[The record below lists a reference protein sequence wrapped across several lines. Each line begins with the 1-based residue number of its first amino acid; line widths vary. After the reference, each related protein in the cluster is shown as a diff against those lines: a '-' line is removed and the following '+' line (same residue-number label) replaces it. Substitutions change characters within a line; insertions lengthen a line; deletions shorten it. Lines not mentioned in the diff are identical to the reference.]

1 LPPPTRA
8 QIAVAAHVRKRTIT
22 RLRKLQIQTQ
32 TETMNMIDHILVDK
46 DKGVALSVDY
56 DRGVITVNDV
66 DYAFDFFTALGGKA
80 AVGMKF
86 EVVKREDRAVTLRRT
101 AFVAKP
107 SESYSV
113 NCSACIKTRQ
123 HFFQRF
129 EDAVFDL
136 ELLMTKAFEIGEL
149 PFCRPQGLT
158 ARQIAG
164 SARRASVRSLSACRE
179 ATFMKSD

>member
-1 LPPPTRA
+1 
-8 QIAVAAHVRKRTIT
+8 VASPGAFYSGWTGAEPFGTIFIY
-22 RLRKLQIQTQ
+22 RYYGYQ
-32 TETMNMIDHILVDK
+32 
-46 DKGVALSVDY
+46 
-56 DRGVITVNDV
+56 
-66 DYAFDFFTALGGKA
+66 
-80 AVGMKF
+80 
-86 EVVKREDRAVTLRRT
+86 
-101 AFVAKP
+101 
-107 SESYSV
+107 V

-164 SARRASVRSLSACRE
+164 SARRASVRSLSACRVDQAGMFRQALARAMIDAE
-179 ATFMKSD
+179 LDHKRCRIRSASSQMLFVAASQHDLRVRQLQTSC

>member
-1 LPPPTRA
+1 
-8 QIAVAAHVRKRTIT
+8 
-22 RLRKLQIQTQ
+22 
-32 TETMNMIDHILVDK
+32 MIK
-46 DKGVALSVDY
+46 LSVY
-56 DRGVITVNDV
+56 HRPHKRWPKHPCLVNTG
-66 DYAFDFFTALGGKA
+66 AF
-80 AVGMKF
+80 
-86 EVVKREDRAVTLRRT
+86 
-101 AFVAKP
+101 
-107 SESYSV
+107 YSGWTGAEPFGTIFIYRYYGYQV